1 MAGGLCRPG
10 EGLPEREGERVVT
23 VGLVHPGRMGAAV
36 GRELA
41 GAGTRVVWCAAG
53 RSEATARRAREA
65 GLEPVPDLA
74 ALAAA
79 SDLVVSLCPPAAA
92 EEVAA
97 AVAATGFDG
106 VFVEANA
113 ISPART
119 RRIASLFGAVLDGCV
134 IGPPPSPSTGARLY
148 LSGEPRRAAEVAAL
162 FTGTA
167 VEAVVIEG
175 EAGRA
180 SALKMAFGSYNKA
193 SAALAAVSHALA
205 DAHGVGDELM
215 AEARHL
221 TLSPLAAPE
230 RLPSAAARAWRW
242 APEMEEGASTFRD
255 AGLPDDL
262 ARAAAAVF
270 ERWAPDRDD
279 FEISLADAL
288 AHLRRPG

>member
-1 MAGGLCRPG
+1 M
-10 EGLPEREGERVVT
+10 VT

-41 GAGTRVVWCAAG
+41 GAGTRVVWCRDG
-53 RSEATARRAREA
+53 RSEATVRRAGEA
-65 GLEPVPDLA
+65 GLDPVPDLA

-79 SDLVVSLCPPAAA
+79 SDLVISLCPPAAA
-92 EEVAA
+92 EDVAD
-97 AVAATGFDG
+97 AVAEAGFDG
-106 VFVEANA
+106 LYVEANA

-119 RRIASLFGAVLDGCV
+119 ARIASRFEAMVDGCV
-134 IGPPPSPSTGARLY
+134 IGPPPSPSAGARLY
-148 LSGEPRRAAEVAAL
+148 LSGESRRVAEVAAL

-167 VEAVVIEG
+167 VEAVAVEG
-175 EAGRA
+175 EVGRA

-205 DAHGVGDELM
+205 DAHGVGEELM
-215 AEARHL
+215 TEARRL
-221 TLSPLAAPE
+221 TLSQLAAPE
-230 RLPSAAARAWRW
+230 GLPSAAARAWRW

-255 AGLPDDL
+255 SGLPDDL

-270 ERWAPDRDD
+270 ERWAADRDD